1 MVVFYVTPLAAL
13 HLEDW
18 YVSIA
23 GAVGVFISFFRMGVV
38 DHILEVGHGG

>member
-18 YVSIA
+18 YISIA
-23 GAVGVFISFFRMGVV
+23 RAAGVFISFFKMGAV
-38 DHILEVGHGG
+38 DPILEAGHGG